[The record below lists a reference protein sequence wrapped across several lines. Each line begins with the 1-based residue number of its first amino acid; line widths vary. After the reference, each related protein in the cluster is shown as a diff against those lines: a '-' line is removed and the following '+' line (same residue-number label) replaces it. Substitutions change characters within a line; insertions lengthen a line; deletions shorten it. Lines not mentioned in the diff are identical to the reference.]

1 MNVLKLHD
9 FSTNFMLHC
18 SIRSRP
24 STHQVFFFKFY
35 IKCTVTDDI
44 TRVIGTNTAINGV
57 RLALSFRDLSTNIT
71 RS

>member
-9 FSTNFMLHC
+9 FPQTICYIVPYARDLLPIKF
-18 SIRSRP
+18 
-24 STHQVFFFKFY
+24 FFFKFY